1 MNNCAAGLSVR
12 PCNVTMPTGRDLM
25 GNFTGK
31 TLIVW
36 RAGAKTSTD
45 RGIMASNG
53 PSLSNSK
60 YIESEE
66 ETITG
71 SGGDKPAS
79 RNVCL
84 INPPAVSAGGM
95 IHG

>member
-12 PCNVTMPTGRDLM
+12 PRKVTTPTGRDLT
-25 GNFTGK
+25 GNVTGK
-31 TLIVW
+31 TLTVW
-36 RAGAKTSTD
+36 RAGANTSTD
-45 RGIMASNG
+45 RGIMASSG
-53 PSLSNSK
+53 PSLSSPK
-60 YIESEE
+60 YIDSEG

-71 SGGDKPAS
+71 AGGDRPAS
-79 RNVCL
+79 WNVCL